1 MITVSDGTETTARIK
16 YAFDHGRV
24 PVPKLCDPNLTMRID
39 AKTMDAVANGVAHS
53 VDEGGSKAEQDR
65 CSNDPP

>member
-24 PVPKLCDPNLTMRID
+24 SVPKLCDPNLTMRID
-39 AKTMDAVANGVAHS
+39 AKTMDAVANGVAHC
-53 VDEGGSKAEQDR
+53 VDEGGSKAAQGR